1 MELFALAFGI
11 GKAFAG
17 LWGSSKQKKV
27 DKAQTELSYQ
37 SNLEDIR
44 RREFQQEQTKGKAK
58 AFSED
63 AGVLHTGGSTAQTFL
78 DTMASEFD
86 KEISFM
92 RQYAEQAKSLGMKQ
106 ASLNA
111 QMGAF
116 NALAGG
122 VETYSILKG

>member
-1 MELFALAFGI
+1 MEMFALAFGI
-11 GKAFAG
+11 GKAVAG
-17 LWGSSKQKKV
+17 LWGSSRQKKAE
-27 DKAQTELSYQ
+27 KAQAELSYR

-44 RREFQQEQTKGKAK
+44 RREFDQMQTKGKAK
-58 AFSED
+58 AFSEN
-63 AGVLHTGGSTAQTFL
+63 AGVLHSGGSTAQQFL

-106 ASLNA
+106 AQLNA

-116 NALAGG
+116 NAVAGG
-122 VETYSILKG
+122 FETYSIMRG